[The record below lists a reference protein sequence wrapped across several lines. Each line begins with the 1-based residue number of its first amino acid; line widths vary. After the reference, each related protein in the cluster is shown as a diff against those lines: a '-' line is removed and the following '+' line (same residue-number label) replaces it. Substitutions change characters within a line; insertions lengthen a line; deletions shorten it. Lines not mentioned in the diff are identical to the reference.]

1 MKLITGW
8 RQSWRLWSVR
18 LSALGSFLMLVALA
32 APDMLLASWNT
43 LPPETRSLIPDDIAQ
58 AVAAVLFTATFVA
71 RLVQQR
77 SASDGE

>member
-18 LSALGSFLMLVALA
+18 LSALGSLLMLVALA
-32 APDMLLASWNT
+32 APDMLLATWNT
-43 LPPETRSLIPDDIAQ
+43 LPPETRELIPDDIAQ
-58 AVAAVLFTATFVA
+58 AVAAVLFAATIVA